1 MESDVADDT
10 DSFAGSD
17 VFKRH
22 ARRAHG
28 MHFTDGWPVQVGDS
42 PAGASEEESARAA
55 RCSAVAS
62 SASNPASPTEPCP
75 STPSFRTALP
85 HCGLAHASR
94 RRSVTID
101 IDGDALA

>member
-1 MESDVADDT
+1 MRSACLALRSVGTIGYFEAVAIELGAGDRNPDPALHVVWFRGGAFAVEGDVADDT

-55 RCSAVAS
+55 RC
-62 SASNPASPTEPCP
+62 
-75 STPSFRTALP
+75 
-85 HCGLAHASR
+85 
-94 RRSVTID
+94 
-101 IDGDALA
+101 